1 MSNSVSQSDQ
11 STVRSPCISNCC
23 LDHND
28 VCMGCF
34 RHIDEITGWHSADTD
49 RKKQILENTS
59 RRRSS
64 HKTSAQ

>member
-11 STVRSPCISNCC
+11 STVRSPCVSNCC
-23 LDHND
+23 LDHDD

-34 RHIDEITGWHSADTD
+34 RHIDEITGWHSADIT

-59 RRRSS
+59 LRRATKGVSS
-64 HKTSAQ
+64 Q